1 MIRTLACSGL
11 VFLLQEIPDI
21 QQQTSWKGPHPEHFD
36 WDGNISEVLEKGKEV
51 PEIKWCQPGQDAG
64 WQVRLAIVKCKACLP
79 ESLSTQVAADAAG
92 VLALL
97 QAVVGNNGFISRMK
111 NYHERR
117 NNPNLDALSN
127 LSPYLHY
134 GQLSAQQM
142 AVEVA
147 KHKAKHR
154 VGQIGHFQ
162 GQLCTFLPRSVH
174 VASHSDLHGNKY
186 ASMQAEVDAFL
197 EEAVVRRE
205 LSDNFCFYEPNYD
218 NFEAFSDWAK
228 DSLNKHRGDKREHLY
243 TWWAT

>member
-1 MIRTLACSGL
+1 M
-11 VFLLQEIPDI
+11 V
-21 QQQTSWKGPHPEHFD
+21 
-36 WDGNISEVLEKGKEV
+36 
-51 PEIKWCQPGQDAG
+51 
-64 WQVRLAIVKCKACLP
+64 
-79 ESLSTQVAADAAG
+79 
-92 VLALL
+92 LL
-97 QAVVGNNGFISRMK
+97 QAVVGKNGFISRMK

-117 NNPNLDALSN
+117 NNPNLEALSN

-154 VGQIGHFQ
+154 VGQIRHFQ
-162 GQLCTFLPRSVH
+162 RRVCTVLARSVH
-174 VASHSDLHGNKY
+174 VASHTGFHGNDH

-243 TWWAT
+243 SW